1 LTNEPL
7 VYSADRVLPLRLPCV
22 GIDTQCQ
29 APGGRAVLTKAEGWH
44 YQALVASARPVLGF
58 LEAPALGGRTCRGP
72 HPARMDDRP
81 RPALPRVHE

>member
-1 LTNEPL
+1 
-7 VYSADRVLPLRLPCV
+7 
-22 GIDTQCQ
+22 
-29 APGGRAVLTKAEGWH
+29 VLTKAEGWH